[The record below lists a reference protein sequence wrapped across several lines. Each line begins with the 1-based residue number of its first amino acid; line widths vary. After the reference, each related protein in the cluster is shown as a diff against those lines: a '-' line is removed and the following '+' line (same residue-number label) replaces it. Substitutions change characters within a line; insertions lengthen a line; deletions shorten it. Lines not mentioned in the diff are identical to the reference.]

1 MHRLEEFALAD
12 CLTIKEAAALLG
24 VTPETL
30 RNWDRANK
38 LKPIRHP
45 VNGYRLYPVA
55 ELRTLLTRAFK
66 SRRGRPSL
74 KEGGGGMSTASQP

>member
-1 MHRLEEFALAD
+1 MHRLQGLALAD
-12 CLTIKEAAALLG
+12 CLTIKDAAAVLG

-30 RNWDRANK
+30 RNWDRADK

-55 ELRTLLTRAFK
+55 ELKRLLGRAFK
-66 SRRGRPSL
+66 SRRGRPRSD
-74 KEGGGGMSTASQP
+74 GGGAA